1 MSFSP
6 DFLFAA
12 GTIGVTFFVIWCLWS
27 LMWGNVPFSAKARQK
42 KEQKVVLGAA
52 QTFILSY
59 EDLPAY
65 RDGGEFAARMGELR
79 AAVASKDVAECK
91 SLMEILDPPKDWAA
105 GREWLDIL
113 VVSIS
118 VAMAFRAYFY
128 EPFNIPTGSM
138 QPTLYGNHSI
148 ACSRTA

>member
-12 GTIGVTFFVIWCLWS
+12 GTLGVTFFVIWCLWS

-79 AAVASKDVAECK
+79 AAVASKDVAETRK
-91 SLMEILDPPKDWAA
+91 SATCCIRRARSAAFALASRPSRTRARSAASSATPILLKNASSSAA
-105 GREWLDIL
+105 GTERLAERIFQ
-113 VVSIS
+113 
-118 VAMAFRAYFY
+118 A
-128 EPFNIPTGSM
+128 
-138 QPTLYGNHSI
+138 
-148 ACSRTA
+148 